1 MQWMDGHADVLLKM
15 WKMPK
20 QHSFYGP
27 PSGLDVTYGRLRE
40 AHVALQA
47 FAVFVPPTVPA
58 AGRLAAA
65 LKQIDLFHE
74 KIVAEGNKVF
84 PVMSAEHVKQ
94 CTPDRIGALL
104 CLEGADALQ
113 GDLSFLRLFH
123 RLGVRQVGITWNH
136 ANEAADG
143 IEEARG
149 GGLTNFGRN
158 LVRELKNLGMVA
170 DVSHLSVRGFWEVI
184 DEPDLAVV
192 ASHSN
197 CKKICPHIRNLDDEQ
212 IRALIAKDGLIGITF
227 YPPFVKSESE
237 VFLDDVLRH
246 VEHVLE
252 LDGENHLCFGSDFDG
267 IEQKVIGLE
276 HAGRIV
282 ALREELLKRYPERL
296 VKKWAW
302 DNAERFYVKNLSKDG
317 SDKNR

>member
-1 MQWMDGHADVLLKM
+1 
-15 WKMPK
+15 
-20 QHSFYGP
+20 
-27 PSGLDVTYGRLRE
+27 
-40 AHVALQA
+40 
-47 FAVFVPPTVPA
+47 
-58 AGRLAAA
+58 
-65 LKQIDLFHE
+65 
-74 KIVAEGNKVF
+74 
-84 PVMSAEHVKQ
+84 
-94 CTPDRIGALL
+94 
-104 CLEGADALQ
+104 
-113 GDLSFLRLFH
+113 
-123 RLGVRQVGITWNH
+123 VGITWNH

-143 IEEARG
+143 TEEARG

-158 LVRELKNLGMVA
+158 LVRELKKLGMVA

-184 DEPDLAVV
+184 DEPELAVV

-212 IRALIAKDGLIGITF
+212 IRALIAKEGLIGITF
-227 YPPFVKSESE
+227 YPPFVKSGSE

-252 LDGENHLCFGSDFDG
+252 LGGENHLCFGSDFDG
-267 IEQKVIGLE
+267 IEYKVIGLE

-282 ALREELLKRYPERL
+282 ALREALLKRYPERL

-317 SDKNR
+317 SGKNR